1 MFAFY
6 KEFSEWMG
14 CYLQK
19 SQGNPEYILHS
30 SLVRRAIIYVCSTF
44 VRVNSN
50 QKSVLHLTENFSGR
64 HCFTTVLASNIAKWK
79 IKSHAPAE
87 QHAAEYIYNDL
98 QLPCPVRINPNDI
111 FIWTVLAFRRKLGD
125 WTKAGIVTFLFVSR
139 WPNVTSRAPM
149 EFKWRA
155 SGRQNLAVGLVKF
168 HKGEKGRPTD
178 IQSYTSYKYC
188 SKLGVFITKM
198 IYKHKFQGQWI
209 SNWRFNFFRK
219 ARRKKK
225 SVERRMRKHA
235 RAYSKFYSELVQHD
249 HYNESAKQQF
259 QIQLISNCK
268 LW

>member
-1 MFAFY
+1 MFAFF
-6 KEFSEWMG
+6 KEFSEWMR

-87 QHAAEYIYNDL
+87 YIYNDL

-111 FIWTVLAFRRKLGD
+111 FICCILVG
-125 WTKAGIVTFLFVSR
+125 
-139 WPNVTSRAPM
+139 PTSR
-149 EFKWRA
+149 RA
-155 SGRQNLAVGLVKF
+155 HQWNSSDAQAASKIGSWSCV
-168 HKGEKGRPTD
+168 HKGEKGWPTD

-198 IYKHKFQGQWI
+198 IYKHKF
-209 SNWRFNFFRK
+209 
-219 ARRKKK
+219 
-225 SVERRMRKHA
+225 
-235 RAYSKFYSELVQHD
+235 
-249 HYNESAKQQF
+249 
-259 QIQLISNCK
+259 
-268 LW
+268 

>member
-1 MFAFY
+1 MFTFY

-98 QLPCPVRINPNDI
+98 QLPCPVRINPNNQH
-111 FIWTVLAFRRKLGD
+111 FYLLH
-125 WTKAGIVTFLFVSR
+125 SR

-155 SGRQNLAVGLVKF
+155 SGRQNLALGPVKF

-209 SNWRFNFFRK
+209 SN
-219 ARRKKK
+219 
-225 SVERRMRKHA
+225 
-235 RAYSKFYSELVQHD
+235 
-249 HYNESAKQQF
+249 
-259 QIQLISNCK
+259 
-268 LW
+268 

>member
-1 MFAFY
+1 M
-6 KEFSEWMG
+6 KNKVS
-14 CYLQK
+14 CTSRTTRSRIYLQWSPIALSSKDK
-19 SQGNPEYILHS
+19 SQRHFYLLH
-30 SLVRRAIIYVCSTF
+30 
-44 VRVNSN
+44 
-50 QKSVLHLTENFSGR
+50 
-64 HCFTTVLASNIAKWK
+64 
-79 IKSHAPAE
+79 
-87 QHAAEYIYNDL
+87 
-98 QLPCPVRINPNDI
+98 
-111 FIWTVLAFRRKLGD
+111 
-125 WTKAGIVTFLFVSR
+125 SR
-139 WPNVTSRAPM
+139 WPNITSRAPM

-209 SNWRFNFFRK
+209 SNWRFKFFRK